1 MSLQHNS
8 ENCALIA
15 SFSFPRPGSVG
26 LKSSLDS
33 LESFGKAFR
42 GAANRSGVLCTRF
55 PVVWIVVFC
64 SCHMLGNLDPDIS
77 SLGTII

>member
-42 GAANRSGVLCTRF
+42 GAANRSGVLLHSIPSGVDRR
-55 PVVWIVVFC
+55 VLQL
-64 SCHMLGNLDPDIS
+64 SHARELGP
-77 SLGTII
+77 